1 MKRSLRP
8 LAVFVGVFMT
18 VLALCAY
25 GNSRSCRIR
34 ESGRIDSA
42 LLETR
47 EVRII
52 PSERVTLTMDSSV
65 AAVVLLRQGS
75 AAGHVKAD
83 GQTLSFRDV
92 VPIMRAFASC
102 TLECPDAGGD
112 WSVELECSE
121 GYLNGQ
127 NRLFV
132 CAPIFLVRIEA
143 VLSICLP
150 LICGVLLAA
159 SFYGFS
165 MYAFKRMKVLQLFAL
180 YTLCVFLWSFLS
192 CFSSMLPLS
201 SPLVNSVI
209 NHSFD
214 TAVVLGMLTCIS
226 FCFPQ
231 QKRSR
236 RWFED
241 WRCILGLCVLNMLL
255 STVLPGRVNSI
266 WLFFL
271 YMIGVMTMIYFCSQ
285 NDNKPWV
292 VLVGLSITQALRL
305 TSLMKPDTTSTL
317 YLGLLRSMKM
327 FTMPYV
333 LSCMVYINSIYG
345 SKFKESEQ
353 LRETLEET
361 NRQLDRKV
369 AERTAELEKQQQIRN
384 NLLTNIFH
392 DLRSPLMVMRGCINK
407 MQQGDCTAQDI
418 SVMDERL
425 TFITNLTED
434 LFSVVK
440 LEDPSIIMDTDQLEM
455 DTLLQETVDGLRIEA
470 QQKGFDIDLQ
480 LEPGVIAWGD
490 EQWIRRAFQNLI
502 ENAIHYSKPNG
513 RNVQVRMLTEED
525 KIKTYVSD
533 DGVGVSAEDQQL
545 IFERYYRVSGTRKHD
560 SSGLGLSIAMNVAR
574 HHQGTLEVSSQVG
587 CGTTFCL
594 TLPLWGIRE

>member
-1 MKRSLRP
+1 MKQSLRP
-8 LAVFVGVFMT
+8 LAVFTGVFLT

-25 GNSRSCRIR
+25 GNSRSCKIR

-42 LLETR
+42 RLEAH
-47 EVRII
+47 EVRIL
-52 PSERVTLTMDSSV
+52 PSECVALTVDSSV
-65 AAVVLLRQGS
+65 PAIVLLRQGS
-75 AAGHVKAD
+75 ADGTVRAD
-83 GQTLSFRDV
+83 GQTLVFRDI

-102 TLECPDAGGD
+102 TLERPDDDGD
-112 WSVELECSE
+112 WAVELQFSG

-132 CAPIFLVRIEA
+132 CSPVSLTRFEA

-165 MYAFKRMKVLQLFAL
+165 MYAFKRMKMLQLFAL

-192 CFSSMLPLS
+192 CFSSLLSLS
-201 SPLVNSVI
+201 SPFVNAVI

-214 TAVVLGMLTCIS
+214 AAVVLGMLTCIS
-226 FCFPQ
+226 FCFSQ
-231 QKRSR
+231 QKKSP
-236 RWFED
+236 RWLED
-241 WRCILGLCVLNMLL
+241 WRCIPGLCVLNMLL

-266 WLFFL
+266 WLFSL
-271 YMIGVMTMIYFCSQ
+271 YMIGVIAMIYFCSQ
-285 NDNKPWV
+285 SDEKPWV
-292 VLVGLSITQALRL
+292 VLVGLSVTQALRL
-305 TSLMKPDTTSTL
+305 TSLMKLDTSSTL
-317 YLGLLRSMKM
+317 FLGLLRSMKM

-333 LSCMVYINSIYG
+333 LSCMVHINSIYG

-361 NRQLDRKV
+361 NRQLDLKV
-369 AERTAELEKQQQIRN
+369 AERTTELEKQQQIRN
-384 NLLTNIFH
+384 NLLSNIFH

-418 SVMDERL
+418 AVMEERL

-440 LEDPSIIMDTDQLEM
+440 LEDPNIIMDTDQLDM
-455 DTLLQETVDGLRIEA
+455 DILLRETADGLRIEA
-470 QQKGFDIDLQ
+470 QQKGLDIDLE

-513 RNVQVRMLTEED
+513 RNVQVRMFTEQD
-525 KIKTYVSD
+525 RIKTYVSD
-533 DGVGVSAEDQQL
+533 DGVGVSEEDQQL
-545 IFERYYRVSGTRKHD
+545 IFERYYRVSGMRKHD

-574 HHQGTLEVSSQVG
+574 HHQGSLEISSQVG

-594 TLPLWGIRE
+594 TLPLWGRRE